1 MAVQLLI
8 LYSIVESIVE
18 HHQPPPSTARLA
30 GNPETQGETT

>member
-8 LYSIVESIVE
+8 LYSIVE
-18 HHQPPPSTARLA
+18 HHQPPPAATRLA